1 MSLMGDIE
9 EIKEQKIACFL
20 SGLIYTIKPTVELYP
35 YANFE
40 TLCNLCLKVD
50 AQGKSRYGAS

>member
-1 MSLMGDIE
+1 MGDIE